1 MRLFCINLKKRST
14 KRREE
19 FHARWIE
26 GLGFD
31 VEYFDAVDKY
41 SISESELERGQKELD
56 KLSFT
61 PFGTFDNHRY
71 SPSGVMACSLSHQ
84 ALLKSIQHEI
94 GEEEGVVVFE
104 DDVIPLEGAD
114 RLKERITLARRHLPQ
129 VEAIICNGFTYP
141 IGIIGF
147 QVIEKSLRGERVTW
161 DEAIHT
167 TPVEGSGAALVKIS
181 PPGSFFMW
189 YSREGV
195 SRMVKLIEGRE
206 FLSVDILYGAFA
218 QQGVLAI
225 LTPGLGYHPR
235 NISTISTT
243 PMVIQYAN

>member
-1 MRLFCINLKKRST
+1 MKLFCINLKRSPQ
-14 KRREE
+14 RREE
-19 FHARWIE
+19 FHARWVD

-41 SISESELERGQKELD
+41 SISESDLERGRRELE
-56 KLSFT
+56 KLSFS
-61 PFGTFDNHRY
+61 PYGTFSKHRY

-94 GEEEGVVVFE
+94 GEEGVVVFE

-114 RLKERITLARRHLPQ
+114 KLEERITLARRHSPQ
-129 VEAIICNGFTYP
+129 VEAIICNGFVEPRRMYGLQILKDTFH
-141 IGIIGF
+141 GKG
-147 QVIEKSLRGERVTW
+147 VTW
-161 DEAIHT
+161 DESIHT
-167 TPVEGSGAALVKIS
+167 TPVVGSSSALVKIS

-195 SRMVKLIEGRE
+195 SRMVNLIEGRE

-225 LTPGLGYHPR
+225 LTPGLGYHPS
-235 NISTISTT
+235 NKSLINTPPYTI
-243 PMVIQYAN
+243 QNAN